1 MAYTRRGLLSNNRT
15 LTAVALALRV
25 GRLLGQNTRA
35 AGLFQTEVVT
45 AADGREIRQ
54 RCVMRPTT
62 HQAILLDR
70 LGLQLPE
77 QLPIREM

>member
-1 MAYTRRGLLSNNRT
+1 VILPTR
-15 LTAVALALRV
+15 
-25 GRLLGQNTRA
+25 
-35 AGLFQTEVVT
+35 
-45 AADGREIRQ
+45 DGREIRQ

-77 QLPIREM
+77 QLTIREM